1 MSCSDV
7 EVWAAM
13 RYTLCRGCICELQK
27 RRDFSAMRY
36 TLCRGWICELQRRRH
51 FSAMRYTLCRGCIC
65 ELQSRRE
72 RDPTNHESLS
82 CCTNSTTLEE
92 CILSSL
98 RTKGQSNSAY
108 TGLAMSAVY
117 RECALRLQGSS
128 MFKTFPVCTPLF
140 KQVHQ
145 SQAQQTARLQAQLD
159 DAQSRLRESELA
171 SCQIQAQLQCKVV
184 WHSIFS
190 TL

>member
-7 EVWAAM
+7 EVWA
-13 RYTLCRGCICELQK
+13 
-27 RRDFSAMRY
+27 AMRY